1 MKVFNV
7 EKVKGYNK
15 LNDKDKELFKVFCE
29 KFYKA
34 WEYPKDHR
42 PIKIEKMDSE
52 HLKVTLNDGD
62 WLHILK
68 DGSWY

>member
-1 MKVFNV
+1 MFDS
-7 EKVKGYNK
+7 EKVKGYKK
-15 LNDKDKELFKVFCE
+15 LNVKDKGLFKKFCE

-34 WEYPKDHR
+34 WECPEDHT
-42 PIKIEKMDSE
+42 PVKIERMDSKY
-52 HLKVTLNDGD
+52 LKVILSDGD

>member
-1 MKVFNV
+1 MFKA
-7 EKVKGYNK
+7 ESVKGFSK
-15 LNDKDKELFKVFCE
+15 LNDADKKLFRWFCE

-34 WEYPKDHR
+34 WEYSEDHA
-42 PIKIEKMDSE
+42 PTSIKRMDSKY
-52 HLKVTLNDGD
+52 LKVVLSDGD

>member
-1 MKVFNV
+1 MFNP
-7 EKVKGYNK
+7 EKVKGFSK
-15 LNDKDKELFKVFCE
+15 LDKEGREVFRRFCE

-34 WEYPKDHR
+34 WEHPEDHVPTSVKR
-42 PIKIEKMDSE
+42 IDSKY
-52 HLKVTLNDGD
+52 LKVVLSDGD